1 MAEHDVDEDLVNAPI
16 TMRRIYKWG
25 GIAAA
30 ILGAGFT
37 GHQLLAGHLKFNL
50 VSKASGGELGE
61 QIKGVADAANKAA
74 DAASKVAVALDKHIK
89 TEDLKEQKRAL
100 ELLNARLQDIQLW
113 ESTNK
118 PNAVSTRTR
127 QDTLAQIEAQK
138 EYIAC
143 LQAGM
148 PNCVK

>member
-1 MAEHDVDEDLVNAPI
+1 MGKDVDEAVVNAPI

-25 GIAAA
+25 GIAAT
-30 ILGAGFT
+30 IIGGLFLS
-37 GHQLLAGHLKFNL
+37 HQRLAGHLEFHL
-50 VSKASGGELGE
+50 MSKATAGELGE

-113 ESTNK
+113 ESTNR

-127 QDTLAQIEAQK
+127 QDTMAQIEAQK

-143 LQAGM
+143 LQAGN